1 MKLICYTLGMP
12 GPDIRA
18 GQLNRQ
24 WMDETGQRFAYRCLP
39 LNIANQHGWEILSP
53 SSFEATWDG
62 GVGTDAI
69 VIAPLDEG
77 WPPPTSHFG
86 YGVLTFHVNCLFRTE
101 PESQLFVTGPFNQPK
116 DAIQA
121 LSGVIETD
129 WSHYTFTMNWK
140 FTRPFTPI
148 RFEKGEP
155 IAVIFPTSLP
165 MLEAVEP
172 DVRDLKTD
180 APDIHEAYLAWQA
193 GRNSFN
199 EGLQKNDPK
208 YVEEGWQRGYFRGIG
223 PDGKPIEDHRTKVRL
238 KDFPAPPAPPPT
250 KRWTLR

>member
-1 MKLICYTLGMP
+1 MKLICYTLGMDP
-12 GPDIRA
+12 PAIRPA
-18 GQLNRQ
+18 ELNRQ

-62 GVGTDAI
+62 GSGVDAI

-77 WPPPTSHFG
+77 WPPPMTHFG
-86 YGVLTFHVNCLFRTE
+86 HGVLTFHVNCLFRTE
-101 PESQLFVTGPFNQPK
+101 PQCQLFVTGPFNAPK

-140 FTRPFTPI
+140 FTRAFTPI

-155 IAVIFPTSLP
+155 ICTIFPTSLSA
-165 MLEAVEP
+165 LEAVEP
-172 DVRDLKTD
+172 EIRELQQTEP
-180 APDIHEAYLAWQA
+180 AIWQAYLDWQA

-199 EGLQKNDPK
+199 EGLQKHDPK
-208 YVEEGWQRGYFRGIG
+208 YVEEGWQRGYFRGVG
-223 PDGKPIEDHRTKVRL
+223 PDGAPVESHKTKLRL
-238 KDFPAPPAPPPT
+238 KDFPAAAPPPS
-250 KRWTLR
+250 RWTLR